1 MGMRE
6 SKKQV
11 MGAGSWDLKTTTIK
25 QTNNNT
31 ATEERTSETNQK
43 LKNQKVTDNE
53 QWYSDF

>member
-1 MGMRE
+1 
-6 SKKQV
+6 

>member
-53 QWYSDF
+53 QWYNDF